1 MAGLS
6 RTAGAKSMSRISAG
20 IVSVPQPAKPVAP
33 KRPSRFSKAEEAPA
47 ACHDCDHAEALAALE
62 EYRRT
67 GVSYSVDQAVAELD
81 RLIAERRARKA

>member
-1 MAGLS
+1 MS
-6 RTAGAKSMSRISAG
+6 KSPR
-20 IVSVPQPAKPVAP
+20 PKPNRSPGV
-33 KRPSRFSKAEEAPA
+33 EEAPA
-47 ACHDCDHAEALAALE
+47 ACDDCDHAEALAALE

>member
-1 MAGLS
+1 MS
-6 RTAGAKSMSRISAG
+6 KSPR
-20 IVSVPQPAKPVAP
+20 PKPNRSPGV
-33 KRPSRFSKAEEAPA
+33 EEAPA
-47 ACHDCDHAEALAALE
+47 AYDDCDHAEALAALE